1 MKKVSILG
9 IDIAKVTYEE
19 AIENIAYYIEE
30 KKPVQIVT
38 ANAEIVYQASRE
50 QRLKEIVN
58 TSAMVTADGIGIVHA
73 ARIKKDPVPYKVAG
87 VELAQK
93 LVAASGPRKWDI
105 YFLGGAPGVAQK
117 AKKNLQEVYPD
128 ARITGVQHGYF
139 DSQAEEEIINDILLK
154 KPDILFVALGFPR
167 QEEWI
172 ARNKD
177 RLQVPVSIGV
187 GGSLDIF
194 SGNKKR
200 APDWVQK
207 AGIEF
212 LYRFL
217 QEPSRFKR
225 YLALPKFVLAFFFQD
240 VFKLGKRG

>member
-105 YFLGGAPGVAQK
+105 YFLGGAPGVAKK

-139 DSQAEEEIINDILLK
+139 DLQAEEEIINDILLK

-177 RLQVPVSIGV
+177 KLQVPVSIGV